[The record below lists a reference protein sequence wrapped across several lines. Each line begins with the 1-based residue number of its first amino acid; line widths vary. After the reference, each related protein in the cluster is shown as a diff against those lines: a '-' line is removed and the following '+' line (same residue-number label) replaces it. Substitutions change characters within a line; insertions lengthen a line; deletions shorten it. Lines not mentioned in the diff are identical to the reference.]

1 MNIGIDMDNTICS
14 TSEKILE
21 YQEKFIKQEKISS
34 DTLWKD
40 DSYKTKFLNI
50 YLEKIYNEAKIKENA
65 SKVINDL
72 KKQKNKIYIITART
86 ENYVSNIY
94 KITNDYLLKNKIK
107 ADGIFINGKDKV
119 DICINNNIDIMIEDS
134 RYNYDRLVNNKIRTI
149 LFDEHYKNSDIID
162 RVVNWSDINN
172 KINEMN

>member
-21 YQEKFIKQEKISS
+21 YEEKFIKQEKISS
-34 DTLWKD
+34 DILWED
-40 DSYKTKFLNI
+40 ALYKTKFLNI
-50 YLEKIYNEAKIKENA
+50 YLERIYNEAKLKECA
-65 SKVINDL
+65 REVINIL

-86 ENYVSNIY
+86 GNYVSDIY
-94 KITNDYLLKNKIK
+94 KITNNYLLKNEIV

-134 RYNYDRLVNNKIRTI
+134 RYNYDRLIDNKIRTI
-149 LFDEHYKNSDIID
+149 LFDEHDKNTDVID
-162 RVVNWSDINN
+162 RVLKRNDISN
-172 KINEMN
+172 KINEMK

>member
-50 YLEKIYNEAKIKENA
+50 YLEKI
-65 SKVINDL
+65 
-72 KKQKNKIYIITART
+72 Q
-86 ENYVSNIY
+86 
-94 KITNDYLLKNKIK
+94 
-107 ADGIFINGKDKV
+107 
-119 DICINNNIDIMIEDS
+119 
-134 RYNYDRLVNNKIRTI
+134 
-149 LFDEHYKNSDIID
+149 
-162 RVVNWSDINN
+162 
-172 KINEMN
+172 